1 MSEAGKQGRAAP
13 EAGRQKIKLQLSPEA
28 EKYCRADAPVE
39 ARRMAAGGALPLA
52 GPELATVLFVL
63 CHDPDTEVKSRA
75 RKSLEGL
82 PAGVRDPVLSGRTH
96 PAVLSYLARVHHD
109 DAEACE
115 KLALNPA
122 CDDATIE
129 FLAAQP
135 HRRVVDIICNNQ
147 QRMLR
152 HPAIVDAL
160 GDNPLTGRA
169 QIDRILSFLGM
180 DRSEAEVPESD
191 RRDDD
196 WPEPEEIT
204 DEKAQA
210 ALTALLGDDVSDFG
224 TALVEEPD
232 EELSEEDRGNLYR
245 RIGTMSVMQKIK
257 LARMGNKEARG
268 LLIRDKNKI
277 VATAAIRSPRV
288 NDSEIA
294 AWAKSRNL
302 CDEVIRVI
310 ANNREWT
317 RSYTV
322 KLNLATN
329 PKCPPPTAMKFV
341 NHLQDRD
348 LRFLMKSKDVPSA
361 VSNHARRLLSK
372 KGKL

>member
-1 MSEAGKQGRAAP
+1 MAEAGKH
-13 EAGRQKIKLQLSPEA
+13 KIKLQLSPEA
-28 EKYCRADAPVE
+28 EKYCRADAPLE

-63 CHDPDTEVKSRA
+63 CHDADTEVKSRA

-82 PAGVRDPVLSGRTH
+82 PEGVRDAVLSGPVH
-96 PAVLSYLARVHHD
+96 PAVLSYLARVH
-109 DAEACE
+109 AEDPAACE

-122 CDDATIE
+122 CDDATVE
-129 FLAAQP
+129 FLASLT

-169 QIDRILSFLGM
+169 QIDRILSFLGLEHP
-180 DRSEAEVPESD
+180 DTEVAESNE
-191 RRDDD
+191 RMDD
-196 WPEPEEIT
+196 WPDPEEIT
-204 DEKAQA
+204 DEAAQA
-210 ALTALLGDDVSDFG
+210 ALEALLGDDASDFG
-224 TALVEEPD
+224 TVLVEDPE
-232 EELSEEDRGNLYR
+232 EELSEEDRGNLYN

-268 LLIRDKNKI
+268 LLIRDTNKI
-277 VATAAIRSPRV
+277 VATAAIRSPRI
-288 NDSEIA
+288 NDSEVA
-294 AWAKSRNL
+294 AYAKSRNL
-302 CDEVIRVI
+302 CDDVIRVI
-310 ANNREWT
+310 ASNREWT
-317 RSYTV
+317 RSYQV

-329 PKCPPPTAMKFV
+329 PKCSPPLAMKFV